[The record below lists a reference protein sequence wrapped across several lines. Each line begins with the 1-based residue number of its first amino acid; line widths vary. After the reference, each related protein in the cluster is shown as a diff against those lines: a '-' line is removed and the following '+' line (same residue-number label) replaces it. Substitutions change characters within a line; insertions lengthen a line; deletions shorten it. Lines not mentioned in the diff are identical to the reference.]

1 LYIKDSRLPDADY
14 YHVLPL
20 SPPNT
25 ALNIQGELT
34 VKIKNMFLLG
44 NGGNE
49 TAYFT
54 IKLRDQRGNWSNQII
69 TPQVL
74 ITQ

>member
-1 LYIKDSRLPDADY
+1 
-14 YHVLPL
+14 
-20 SPPNT
+20 
-25 ALNIQGELT
+25 
-34 VKIKNMFLLG
+34 MFLLG

-54 IKLRDQRGNWSNQII
+54 IKLKDQRGNWSNQII